1 MSRNVERHKYWLVPA
16 FMLVAGVILL
26 CGWQQL
32 HAQGVPAGTP
42 GVPPSPAP
50 PAAAPA
56 AEPTVAMTAV
66 VTTGIKSASIKN
78 WDGQVTGM
86 LGFKYK
92 TLDDRVIKV
101 QLPAVYRTQQMTR
114 AAWDTLFQCY
124 GMDVEAHLAASEQ
137 DSLFG
142 LDSAT
147 VDKIVKQYQR
157 QSAVKNLGQDANAA
171 PNPAAPAMDFAKM
184 SMPAVS
190 NGMSLPPLIPGL
202 F

>member
-16 FMLVAGVILL
+16 FMLVAGVVLL

-32 HAQGVPAGTP
+32 HAQAVPGAVP
-42 GVPPSPAP
+42 G
-50 PAAAPA
+50 AAPA
-56 AEPTVAMTAV
+56 AAAAPPSDPQVALTSV
-66 VTTGIKSASIKN
+66 VTTGIKSANIKN

-92 TLDDRVIKV
+92 TMDDRVIKV
-101 QLPAVYRTQQMTR
+101 QLPSIYRTQQMTR

-124 GMDVEAHLAASEQ
+124 GMDVEVQLAAGEQ

-142 LDSAT
+142 LDGATILKTLAQIRKQMASMQAAPSA
-147 VDKIVKQYQR
+147 
-157 QSAVKNLGQDANAA
+157 N
-171 PNPAAPAMDFAKM
+171 PNPAAPAMDYAKM

-190 NGMSLPPLIPGL
+190 NGMSLPPLVPGL